1 MKQSVPDAAFAQTS
15 ALPTRFRKRWL
26 DVTKDPYNIVVT
38 GVGGQGNVLAS
49 LLLGAM
55 MVEQGYKVTIGE
67 TYGASQRGGSVMSH
81 VRLSRS
87 RQYGPLIPPGCADLV
102 IALEPSE
109 AARVLAG
116 FGNPDAV
123 SVVNTRPVHPVD
135 VISGELP
142 YPATDDLLE
151 AIKSLSA
158 RVYFVQATDKALELG
173 NPILANIILLG
184 AVAGAGLLP
193 ITLEGLEKAVIQYM
207 SPDKVEVNR
216 KAFLL
221 GKEMTNSATRH

>member
-1 MKQSVPDAAFAQTS
+1 VD
-15 ALPTRFRKRWL
+15 
-26 DVTKDPYNIVVT
+26 KDPYNIVVT

-49 LLLGAM
+49 LLLGAI
-55 MVEQGYKVTIGE
+55 MVDQGYKVTIGE

-87 RQYGPLIPPGCADLV
+87 RQYGPLIPPGSADLV

-109 AARVLAG
+109 AARVLAQ
-116 FGNPDAV
+116 FGNPNAV

-142 YPATDDLLE
+142 YPDMDVLLKTIE
-151 AIKSLSA
+151 ALSA
-158 RVYFVQATDKALELG
+158 RAYMVQATEKALELG

-193 ITLEGLEKAVIQYM
+193 ITVENLEKAVTQYM
-207 SPDKVEVNR
+207 SADKVELNR
-216 KAFLL
+216 KAFVL
-221 GKEMTNSATRH
+221 GAEMTAPVPL

>member
-1 MKQSVPDAAFAQTS
+1 MD
-15 ALPTRFRKRWL
+15 
-26 DVTKDPYNIVVT
+26 KDPYNIVVT

-55 MVEQGYKVTIGE
+55 LVEQGYKVTIGE

-81 VRLSRS
+81 LRVSRS
-87 RQYGPLIPPGCADLV
+87 RQYGPLIPPGLADLV

-109 AARVLAG
+109 AARVLAQ
-116 FGNPDAV
+116 FGNPNAV

-142 YPATDDLLE
+142 YPAMNDLLDAVE
-151 AIKSLSA
+151 SLSA
-158 RVYFVQATDKALELG
+158 RVYLVQATEKALELG
-173 NPILANIILLG
+173 NPILANVILIG

-193 ITLEGLEKAVIQYM
+193 ITAEDLDKAVTQYM
-207 SPDKVEVNR
+207 SADKVELNR
-216 KAFLL
+216 KAFIL
-221 GKEMTNSATRH
+221 GMEMTGPVPLQ